1 MKNKRRLTEFLKY
14 VSLNIAGMI
23 GLSCYILADT
33 FFVSKGLGT
42 SGLAALNLAI
52 PIYNFIHGT
61 GLMLGIGAATKY
73 SIYRGKGDNAAADKT
88 FTNILYTA
96 ALFSA
101 VFVAAGLIFSKNI
114 TAMLGADTEVFAMT
128 NTYLKVILLF
138 APAFMM
144 NDILICFVR
153 NDGNPQLSM
162 AAMLTGSLSNI
173 ILDYIFIFPCQ
184 MGIFGAVFA
193 TGLAPV
199 ISIMVLSL
207 HFLRHN
213 NKFGFKKTPVN
224 IKETLS
230 SLSLGFP
237 SLITEFSSGIVI
249 IVFNAIILKIM
260 GNTGV
265 AAYGIIANI
274 SLVAIAIY
282 TGIAQGVQPL
292 ISREYGNNNMSNAKY
307 LLNYA
312 LCAVVILSAAI
323 YSAVFFGADPIASIF
338 NSEGNALLQSTAVC
352 GMKLYFIGCVFAGFN
367 IIVSAFFTSTET
379 PVPAHVI
386 SCMRGWLVIIP
397 LAFAMSAMLG
407 ITGVWLAFPSTELIC
422 TAVGAVILIKIYK
435 KTQSH

>member
-1 MKNKRRLTEFLKY
+1 
-14 VSLNIAGMI
+14 
-23 GLSCYILADT
+23 
-33 FFVSKGLGT
+33 
-42 SGLAALNLAI
+42 
-52 PIYNFIHGT
+52 
-61 GLMLGIGAATKY
+61 
-73 SIYRGKGDNAAADKT
+73 
-88 FTNILYTA
+88 
-96 ALFSA
+96 
-101 VFVAAGLIFSKNI
+101 
-114 TAMLGADTEVFAMT
+114 MT

-162 AAMLTGSLSNI
+162 AAMLTGSLSNV

-213 NKFGFKKTPVN
+213 TRSSV
-224 IKETLS
+224 KETLS

-352 GMKLYFIGCVFAGFN
+352 GMKLYFIGWYLQD
-367 IIVSAFFTSTET
+367 S
-379 PVPAHVI
+379 
-386 SCMRGWLVIIP
+386 
-397 LAFAMSAMLG
+397 
-407 ITGVWLAFPSTELIC
+407 
-422 TAVGAVILIKIYK
+422 IL
-435 KTQSH
+435 